1 MVGSNNRKK
10 VGFIVE
16 GGSEKVVI
24 ESAQFKDFLN
34 RNGYDLVTP
43 VIDAEGGGNLL
54 PNNIAEFI
62 SRLERA
68 QVDDIYILTDL
79 EDEPDIN
86 IVRERVAHQGVTF
99 AFIAVKALEAWYLA
113 DTLALNSWLGMQGI
127 FEAQPEQTVGK
138 PWDRLKELAD
148 QHGKRGPGQKIA
160 FAKRMTRHWNFSI
173 ENAAKHPDC
182 PSALELVNYLEQGLA
197 NANQ

>member
-1 MVGSNNRKK
+1 MVGNNNRRR

-16 GGSEKVVI
+16 GGSEKIVI
-24 ESAQFKDFLN
+24 ESTQFKDFLA

-79 EDEPDIN
+79 EDEPNIN
-86 IVRERVAHQGVTF
+86 IVRARVAHASVKF

-113 DTLALNSWLGMQGI
+113 DTSALNTWLGMQGV
-127 FEAQPEQTVGK
+127 FEAQPEKTVNK
-138 PWDRLKELAD
+138 PWDRLKELAN
-148 QHGKRGPGQKIA
+148 QHQKRGPGQKIS
-160 FAKRMTRHWNFSI
+160 FAKRMTERWNFSI

-182 PSALELVNYLEQGLA
+182 PSALELISYFK
-197 NANQ
+197 